1 MGVRRRKKFWS
12 DEEKV
17 EICRQASLP
26 EVSVTQVARRY
37 AVNANLIFKWLRDE
51 RYCAPEPLAPPPVFL
66 PVEIADDDLEAGE
79 AAGLPPPAAK
89 PSSSRIEITLAC
101 GHRIVVDGAFD
112 GAEVASLIRG
122 LTD

>member
-1 MGVRRRKKFWS
+1 M
-12 DEEKV
+12 
-17 EICRQASLP
+17 
-26 EVSVTQVARRY
+26 
-37 AVNANLIFKWLRDE
+37 NANLIFKWLRDE

-66 PVEIADDDLEAGE
+66 PVEIADDDLEAEE